1 MKLFG
6 PLILALSAEA
16 GIGGRVVEM
25 VKSSSDNNEK
35 RLMGEW
41 VQWKNAIGKVY
52 ETIEEEI
59 ER

>member
-1 MKLFG
+1 MYTCTCT
-6 PLILALSAEA
+6 AHMYCT
-16 GIGGRVVEM
+16 VVEM